1 MTASSIEVE
10 LNTLEARLDAV
21 SAALVSGEAP
31 ELEAH
36 SREMRQAMG
45 QFAQAAQAASGMT
58 LPPTTLARLVAI
70 SQTLARQREQLLR
83 RAVIVDRALASFL
96 PPSDTPTY
104 SRALGK
110 STAANAAR
118 LYAAR
123 AT

>member
-10 LNTLEARLDAV
+10 LNNLEARLAAV
-21 SAALVSGEAP
+21 SAALIGGEAP
-31 ELEAH
+31 ELELH
-36 SREMRQAMG
+36 SRDMRQAMG
-45 QFAQAAQAASGMT
+45 AFAQAANGMA
-58 LPPTTLARLVAI
+58 LPPATLARLVTI
-70 SQTLARQREQLLR
+70 SQTLARQRENLLR
-83 RAVIVDRALASFL
+83 RAVVVDRALASFL